1 MSQRLGFSWDT
12 FQPPTAQVSQERAI
26 FRAKRSLA
34 ELVYDMAALEGNP
47 FTYPEVKTLIDG
59 TTVGGRRVSDQEQ
72 VLNTAAAWKFLFE
85 LIAQDKFTLDKKTF
99 CELHRILAYNETINP
114 GSFRDGQVGIGGT
127 NYKPPHPEQLPEIF
141 DQGIVILQAI
151 SNAYERAFAFFLFG
165 ALHQFFW
172 DGNKRTSRV
181 MAAGELLK
189 SGLDIA
195 NIPVTKQLEFNQKMV
210 RFYDTKDGSE
220 MMSFLTG
227 CIII

>member
-1 MSQRLGFSWDT
+1 MEKLLGFSWSK
-12 FQPPTAQVSQERAI
+12 FQPPPAQVNKERAV

-72 VLNTAAAWKFLFE
+72 VLNTAAGWKRLFE
-85 LIAQDKFTLDKKTF
+85 MIGTNTFILDKSTF
-99 CELHRILAYNETINP
+99 CTLHRILAQNEALTP
-114 GSFRDGQVGIGGT
+114 GFFRDGQVGIGGT
-127 NYKPPHPEQLPEIF
+127 SYKPPPEQLIAIF
-141 DQGIVILQAI
+141 DQGLATIRGIEDT
-151 SNAYERAFAFFLFG
+151 YERAFAFFLFG

-189 SGLDIA
+189 AGLDIA
-195 NIPVTKQLEFNQKMV
+195 NIPAARQLEFNQNMV
-210 RFYDTKDGSE
+210 QFYDTKDGTE
-220 MMSFLTG
+220 MMKFLSS
-227 CIII
+227 CIIV